1 MPQLDTATFVPQL
14 IWLAITFIALYV
26 ILSRVALPRIGA
38 VITEREDRVAAD
50 LAEAKWL
57 KEKTDAAIAAYEQAL
72 AEARGR
78 AHGIANQTRDDL
90 AAKLSAEK
98 AAAGQETAAKT
109 AAAETA
115 VQEIR
120 LKSLGEI
127 ERIATETARA
137 LVEKLINAKLK
148 APAVQAAVSQAAK
161 QSARSLQA
169 E

>member
-1 MPQLDTATFVPQL
+1 MPQLDPATFAPQL

-26 ILSRVALPRIGA
+26 ILSRVALPRIGS

-57 KEKTDAAIAAYEQAL
+57 KEKTDAAITAYEQAL

-78 AHGIANQTRDDL
+78 AHGIANQTRNDL
-90 AAKLSAEK
+90 AAKLAAEK
-98 AAAGQETAAKT
+98 AAAEHETAAKT
-109 AAAETA
+109 AKAEAA

-120 LKSLGEI
+120 QKSFDEI
-127 ERIATETARA
+127 ERIATETAQA
-137 LVEKLINAKLK
+137 LVEKLIGAGP
-148 APAVQAAVSQAAK
+148 AASAVQTAVSQAAR
-161 QSARSLQA
+161 QSASSLQT

>member
-14 IWLAITFIALYV
+14 IWLAITFIALYA
-26 ILSRVALPRIGA
+26 ILSRVALPRIGS

-57 KEKTDAAIAAYEQAL
+57 KEKTDSAITAYEQAL

-78 AHGIANQTRDDL
+78 AHGIANQTRNDL
-90 AAKLSAEK
+90 AAKLAAEK
-98 AAAGQETAAKT
+98 AAAEQETAVKT
-109 AAAETA
+109 AKAEVA

-120 LKSLGEI
+120 QRSLDEI
-127 ERIATETARA
+127 ERIATETAQA
-137 LVEKLINAKLK
+137 LVEKLIGAGP
-148 APAVQAAVSQAAK
+148 AASAVQAAVSQAAR
-161 QSARSLQA
+161 QSAASLQT